1 MISGFTRPYKRTL
14 QPEQWNPASIRD
26 DTRALNLHSLSP
38 QHENGPP
45 TPSAD
50 RHARSRLELVGDV
63 LDA

>member
-1 MISGFTRPYKRTL
+1 MNNGFTRPYERTL

-26 DTRALNLHSLSP
+26 DTRALNLPSLSP

-50 RHARSRLELVGDV
+50 RHARSRLTSRSQ
-63 LDA
+63 